1 MECPYRSRMNQHRS
15 KDTGAHGVASGRSV
29 MKKKSSHKHKHMHHC
44 SPVSASP
51 SESIVGCRIQHK
63 WKEDVFSPVSWWTG
77 TVLVQVPVNS
87 SLYLIKY
94 DGVDCVYGLEIF
106 KDRRVQNLEISPGEI
121 ASFRVSDTRLADQLL
136 GRPVAH
142 LFETDNGTKDEWR
155 GLVLSRAPSMPAWF
169 FITYEKD
176 PMLYMYQLMQD
187 YKDGDLRIL
196 PDSDDQ
202 AELKEPGEVCDTL
215 VGKQVECMNKDGNLR
230 MGTIIQQ
237 VQAKPSVYFIKFD
250 DDYHI
255 YVYDMVGS

>member
-1 MECPYRSRMNQHRS
+1 MFICRNRAVLKS
-15 KDTGAHGVASGRSV
+15 KQQVYIRGVLGGRSV
-29 MKKKSSHKHKHMHHC
+29 MKKKSSHKHQC
-44 SPVSASP
+44 SPAASL

-63 WKEDVFSPVSWWTG
+63 WKEDVYSPVSRWTG
-77 TVLVQVPVNS
+77 TVLVQVSVNP

-106 KDRRVQNLEISPGEI
+106 KDQRVQNLEIFPGEI

-136 GRPVAH
+136 GRPVVH
-142 LFETDNGTKDEWR
+142 LFETEDGSKDEWR

-176 PMLYMYQLMQD
+176 PMLYMYQLTQD

-196 PDSDDQ
+196 PDSDDP
-202 AELKEPGEVCDTL
+202 AEVSEPREVCDTL
-215 VGKQVECMNKDGNLR
+215 VGKQVECENKDGTQR

>member
-1 MECPYRSRMNQHRS
+1 MECPYRSRS
-15 KDTGAHGVASGRSV
+15 KHTAAGGVSSSRSV
-29 MKKKSSHKHKHMHHC
+29 MKKKSSHRHKHTHHAGQA
-44 SPVSASP
+44 ASHT
-51 SESIVGCRIQHK
+51 ESIVGCRIQHG
-63 WKEDVFSPVSWWTG
+63 WKEDVFSPVSRWSG
-77 TVLVQVPVNS
+77 TVLVQVPVNP

-106 KDRRVQNLEISPGEI
+106 KDQRVQNLEVLPGEI
-121 ASFRVSDTRLADQLL
+121 ASFRVSDTRLADRLL
-136 GRPVAH
+136 GRPVVH
-142 LFETDNGTKDEWR
+142 MFETDDGSKDDWR

-196 PDSDDQ
+196 PESGP
-202 AELKEPGEVCDTL
+202 EFREPGEVSDSL
-215 VGKQVECMNKDGNLR
+215 VGKQVECLNKEGAQR